1 MKDPSQEKKSYKQ
14 LAAVILAA
22 GYSSRMGELKP
33 LLPLGDVTVIEKI
46 IDTFRKSRIMDVRVV
61 VGHQAHRIIPV
72 LEKLKVTVLHNSDY
86 DRGMFSSVQTGVRDL
101 QHEGIK
107 AFFMMPVDYPLVK
120 PEIIERLAEAYLS
133 NTAKIIYPCN
143 NLRRGHPPIIS
154 TELIDD
160 ILSYEE
166 PGGLRRILVKYE
178 AEAMDLELEDESIF
192 IDIDTKA
199 DYEEV
204 IKMVKENQG

>member
-1 MKDPSQEKKSYKQ
+1 
-14 LAAVILAA
+14 
-22 GYSSRMGELKP
+22 
-33 LLPLGDVTVIEKI
+33 
-46 IDTFRKSRIMDVRVV
+46 
-61 VGHQAHRIIPV
+61 
-72 LEKLKVTVLHNSDY
+72 
-86 DRGMFSSVQTGVRDL
+86 
-101 QHEGIK
+101 
-107 AFFMMPVDYPLVK
+107 
-120 PEIIERLAEAYLS
+120 LS
-133 NTAKIIYPCN
+133 NTAKIVYPCN

-199 DYEEV
+199 DYEEI
-204 IKMVKENQG
+204 IKMVKANQG